1 MPYKYLNKYRI
12 QSTRLREWDYKNA
25 AAYFITIC
33 THNRQH
39 HFGEVYNR
47 KMHLSPIGKIVEIEW
62 LKTPDIRIDMNLE
75 LDEFVVMPNHF
86 HGILIIGD
94 NQFNKSTDT
103 RYPNGFVMSDGRD
116 GVGGVGC
123 CRDAMHGVST
133 GTTTS
138 TSTTVSSKNQFGPQL
153 KNLGSIVRGFKS
165 AVTNQ
170 VKKMHVGD
178 GVICRGRGAKHGVST
193 QFAWQPRFHDHIIRD
208 AQSFNRIRQYI
219 ANNPLNWRDDKFYAE
234 R

>member
-94 NQFNKSTDT
+94 NQFNKSADA
-103 RYPNGFVMSDGRD
+103 RYPNGFVMSECRDGGV
-116 GVGGVGC
+116 GVGGIGGIGC

-133 GTTTS
+133 GTETGPGTGTTMS
-138 TSTTVSSKNQFGPQL
+138 TSTTVS
-153 KNLGSIVRGFKS
+153 R
-165 AVTNQ
+165 
-170 VKKMHVGD
+170 
-178 GVICRGRGAKHGVST
+178 
-193 QFAWQPRFHDHIIRD
+193 PRFRACLKKCGVKASWCARRRRRSCRSCRCTRPTTASTCSH
-208 AQSFNRIRQYI
+208 
-219 ANNPLNWRDDKFYAE
+219 
-234 R
+234 